1 MLQTNFEIVFPAPD
15 LVVSCELSHLARNRI
30 SPLAHEVI
38 DDRVHSTVTLEG
50 KIHSFGVDQ
59 GYIYINIESN
69 KYLNIKL
76 DFDF

>member
-1 MLQTNFEIVFPAPD
+1 MLHINFEIVFPALD

-38 DDRVHSTVTLEG
+38 DDRIHCTVTLEG